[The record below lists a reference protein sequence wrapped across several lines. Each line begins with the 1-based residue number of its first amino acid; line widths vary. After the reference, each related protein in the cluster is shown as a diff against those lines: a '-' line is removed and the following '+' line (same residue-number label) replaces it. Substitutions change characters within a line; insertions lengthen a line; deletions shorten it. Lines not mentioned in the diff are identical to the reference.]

1 MKYYVLMIC
10 LFTSMN
16 LYAVLREIPV
26 KLSLDT
32 MFAPDI
38 SYVTGIKGSVNS
50 GGKIDIKLID
60 KQSGTLLFQCILN
73 RSSSDFAGDGLNY
86 SRESL
91 GSGATYY
98 PNSWNSLDLKTALF
112 AIDRKHYDQ
121 QVIKPYNFFSSEL
134 ELILKIEEINAQMQ
148 AFKFPGIGI
157 IDQLGGNSLFHPK
170 HFCHDLANASS
181 FVTKVW
187 TKIKTPDMNRGSDLI
202 IAAHRGVWGDNLG
215 AGAPE
220 NSIAAIKRTKDYTDI
235 LESDIMI
242 TKDKQLIVSHDYCL
256 MRLTDYSGSSKD
268 YLFNMNQSQL
278 ENLHLRRR
286 NMSVSDFKL
295 LTFGDLVDALIANY
309 SEKKEWCLHR

>member
-1 MKYYVLMIC
+1 
-10 LFTSMN
+10 MN

-134 ELILKIEEINAQMQ
+134 ELKRSMHKCRL
-148 AFKFPGIGI
+148 
-157 IDQLGGNSLFHPK
+157 L
-170 HFCHDLANASS
+170 S
-181 FVTKVW
+181 F
-187 TKIKTPDMNRGSDLI
+187 
-202 IAAHRGVWGDNLG
+202 
-215 AGAPE
+215 
-220 NSIAAIKRTKDYTDI
+220 
-235 LESDIMI
+235 LE
-242 TKDKQLIVSHDYCL
+242 
-256 MRLTDYSGSSKD
+256 
-268 YLFNMNQSQL
+268 
-278 ENLHLRRR
+278 
-286 NMSVSDFKL
+286 
-295 LTFGDLVDALIANY
+295 LVL
-309 SEKKEWCLHR
+309 